1 MRRLGFPCVI
11 PYSSRGE
18 HVVSFDA
25 TRALL
30 EPLGRPAYVEDDSS
44 RTSGGREVFWA
55 FEREDGLRFE
65 VVWRE
70 PYEVAVVHADPPDAE
85 QVIAALRSLGLEGP
99 FDKHQLP
106 EGRSL
111 RRGHARWAV
120 WLFTGQ
126 NAAMPTA
133 VFSRKQLAD
142 AWLAQTRYSGTLV
155 AYPLDRSLYDP
166 ERSFGV
172 QHLPLEGSAE
182 AQQYVG
188 TTVESYVY
196 VAGKQVPKNDDER
209 L

>member
-1 MRRLGFPCVI
+1 MRRLGFPYVI
-11 PYSSRGE
+11 PYSAGE
-18 HVVSFDA
+18 HVVSFGA
-25 TRALL
+25 TRAVL
-30 EPLGRPAYVEDDSS
+30 EPLGQPAYVDDDSS
-44 RTSGGREVFWA
+44 RTAGGREVFWA

-65 VVWRE
+65 VVWKE
-70 PYEVAVVHADPPDAE
+70 PYGVAAVHADPPDAE
-85 QVIAALRSLGLEGP
+85 QVITALRSLGLEGP
-99 FDKHQLP
+99 FEKHHLP

-155 AYPLDRSLYDP
+155 AYPLDRSLYDAA
-166 ERSFGV
+166 RSFGV
-172 QHLPLEGSAE
+172 QHLPPDGSAE

-196 VAGKQVPKNDDER
+196 VAGKQVAKSDDAH